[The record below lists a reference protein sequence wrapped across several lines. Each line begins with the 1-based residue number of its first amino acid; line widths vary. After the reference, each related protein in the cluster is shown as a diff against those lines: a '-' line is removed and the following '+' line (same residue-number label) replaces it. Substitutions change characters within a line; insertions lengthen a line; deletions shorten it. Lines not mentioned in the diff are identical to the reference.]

1 MTMPSCIYCGARGED
16 PAATSCPSCG
26 MPYEGGAPQDTSR
39 PAGPATR
46 YGYVRVGPTV
56 LPQWLLWLVAA
67 LLVVGGVTA
76 YLLPGSSTESAYPAG
91 DTVAST
97 EPPSEPGVT
106 TEPPTDMYSPTEPE
120 TWPPTVTDS
129 PTVEET
135 SPSPSPEDAS
145 AVVKEF
151 YQDINTRN
159 FSAAWGLGGKNIGGS
174 SFSRWKSGYDT
185 TAYISLSAV
194 NTEDTGK
201 VRAILNATQNNGSVK
216 VFHGTY
222 TVSDGAI
229 VSADITED

>member
-1 MTMPSCIYCGARGED
+1 MPSCIYCGARCED

-26 MPYEGGAPQDTSR
+26 MPHEGGAPQDTGR
-39 PAGPATR
+39 PAGAATR
-46 YGYVRVGPTV
+46 YGYVRVGATV

-76 YLLPGSSTESAYPAG
+76 YLLPGSSTETGYSAV
-91 DTVAST
+91 DTGPST
-97 EPPSEPGVT
+97 EPPSEPGPGVNT
-106 TEPPTDMYSPTEPE
+106 GPPTDAYSPAEPE

-129 PTVEET
+129 PTVAET
-135 SPSPSPEDAS
+135 SPSPEDAS

-151 YQDINTRN
+151 YQDINARDFT
-159 FSAAWGLGGKNIGGS
+159 AAWDLGGKNIGGS
-174 SFSRWKSGYDT
+174 SFSRWVSGYNT
-185 TAYISLSAV
+185 TVYISLSAV
-194 NTEDTGK
+194 NAEDTGK
-201 VRAILNATQNNGSVK
+201 VRATLNATQNNGSVK